1 MFFTL
6 NSHFHGDSSSNKK
19 MYMRRSIVIGLIC
32 TLAVVIVLLAVIPN
46 SQVKDITD
54 TIKNGDGIEW
64 PWQAPDT
71 ASLPHTEEGD
81 LIRYGRELVAH
92 TAMYL
97 GPKGTVAHISNGLNC
112 QNCHLEAGTK
122 PWGNNYSGVASNY
135 PKYRERS
142 GMVESIE
149 KKINDCFERSMNGKA
164 LDSTGREMLA
174 MVAYMKW
181 LGKEV
186 KKGEKPLGMGVRSLE
201 YLDRAADPAYGKIIY
216 ESKCL
221 RCHGTNG
228 EGLADS
234 LTGIGY
240 TYPPLWGK
248 HSYNIGASLHR
259 LGKFAAFV
267 KTNMPFD
274 AKDEKERLTDSEAWD
289 VAAFVN
295 SMERPGLDLSKDWPD
310 IRTKPADHPF
320 GPFVDTFSEKQHKY
334 GPFKAIEQKG
344 KK

>member
-1 MFFTL
+1 
-6 NSHFHGDSSSNKK
+6 
-19 MYMRRSIVIGLIC
+19 MRRKIAIALIC
-32 TLAVVIVLLAVIPN
+32 TLALVFVLLAVIPT
-46 SQVKDITD
+46 SKVTDITD
-54 TIKNGDGIEW
+54 EVKNDDGIEW

-81 LIRYGRELVAH
+81 LVRYGRELVAH
-92 TAMYL
+92 TAIYL
-97 GPKGTVAHISNGLNC
+97 GPNGSVAKKSNGMNC

-122 PWGNNYSGVASNY
+122 PWGNNYSGVAANY

-149 KKINDCFERSMNGKA
+149 KKINDCFERSLNGKP
-164 LDSTGREMLA
+164 LDSTSREMLA
-174 MVAYMKW
+174 MVAYMRW

-186 KKGEKPLGMGVRSLE
+186 KKGEKPVGMGARPLQ
-201 YLDRAADPAYGKIIY
+201 YLDRAADPVAGKTVYIA
-216 ESKCL
+216 KCI
-221 RCHGTNG
+221 RCHGSNG

-240 TYPPLWGK
+240 IYPPLWGK

-259 LGKFAAFV
+259 VGKFAGFI

-274 AKDEKERLTDSEAWD
+274 AKEEKDRLSDDEAWD
-289 VAAFVN
+289 VAAYVN
-295 SMERPGLDLSKDWPD
+295 SMERPKLDLSKDWPE
-310 IRTKPADHPF
+310 IKHKPADHPY
-320 GPFVDTFSEKQHKY
+320 GPYVDSFTEQQHKY
-334 GPFKAIEQKG
+334 GPFKVIEKKG

>member
-1 MFFTL
+1 
-6 NSHFHGDSSSNKK
+6 
-19 MYMRRSIVIGLIC
+19 MRRKIVIALIC
-32 TLAVVIVLLAVIPN
+32 TGAIVGVLLAVIPN
-46 SQVKDITD
+46 SKVTDITD
-54 TIKNGDGIEW
+54 TVKNGDGLEW

-81 LIRYGRELVAH
+81 LVRYGRELVAH
-92 TAMYL
+92 TALYL
-97 GPKGTVAHISNGLNC
+97 GPKGTVANKSNGMNC

-142 GMVESIE
+142 GMIESIE

-164 LDSTGREMLA
+164 LDSTGREMRA

-181 LGKEV
+181 LGKDV
-186 KKGEKPLGMGVRSLE
+186 KKGEKPLGISTRPLK
-201 YLDRAADPAYGKIIY
+201 YLDRAADPAAGKNVY
-216 ESKCL
+216 LAKCQ
-221 RCHGTNG
+221 RCHGANG
-228 EGLADS
+228 EGLADT
-234 LTGIGY
+234 LTGLGY

-259 LGKFAAFV
+259 IIKFAGFV
-267 KTNMPFD
+267 KYNMPFD
-274 AKDEKERLTDSEAWD
+274 AKDEQDKLTDAEAWD

-310 IRTKPADHPF
+310 IRNKPEDHPF
-320 GPFVDTFSEKQHKY
+320 GPFADSFSEQQHKY
-334 GPFKAIEQKG
+334 GPYTMM
-344 KK
+344 KKKKN